1 MALISRYIIT
11 QRNTLFGQATNGKCT
26 NKKLVRVNCIKLH
39 KLLFCYE
46 TSSQNKQL
54 NQSLHSNKKK
64 TKQNTSGGSA
74 M

>member
-26 NKKLVRVNCIKLH
+26 NKKIG
-39 KLLFCYE
+39 
-46 TSSQNKQL
+46 SSQLHQVTRLLSKNKQL

-64 TKQNTSGGSA
+64 KTPQEGLPGRR
-74 M
+74 